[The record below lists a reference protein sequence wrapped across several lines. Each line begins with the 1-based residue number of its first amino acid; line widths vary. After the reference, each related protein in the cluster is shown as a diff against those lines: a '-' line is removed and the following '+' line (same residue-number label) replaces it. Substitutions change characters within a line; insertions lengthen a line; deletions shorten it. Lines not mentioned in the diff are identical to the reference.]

1 MLHIGCHLSSA
12 KGFLAMGKEAAAMK
26 ADTFAF
32 FTRNPRGGKAK
43 DINPADADAFL
54 AFHREHNFVRLVA
67 HAPYTMNLCAAKE
80 NIRTFALEML
90 TDDLRRMEVIP
101 GNYYN
106 FHPGSHVGQG
116 IEKGIELIAG
126 QLNQAMF
133 QEQTTTVLLETMAG
147 KGSEVGRSFEELR
160 AIMDRVT
167 LNDKLGICLDT
178 CHVWDGGYDIVTN
191 LNGVLAEFDRII
203 GIDRLKAIHIND
215 SLNPLGSHKD
225 RHARIGEGCIGLAA
239 LSAVTRHPKLRELP
253 FILETPNDNEGYAE
267 EIALL
272 RKQFRESPE

>member
-1 MLHIGCHLSSA
+1 
-12 KGFLAMGKEAAAMK
+12 MK

-106 FHPGSHVGQG
+106 FHP
-116 IEKGIELIAG
+116 
-126 QLNQAMF
+126 N
-133 QEQTTTVLLETMAG
+133 
-147 KGSEVGRSFEELR
+147 
-160 AIMDRVT
+160 
-167 LNDKLGICLDT
+167 
-178 CHVWDGGYDIVTN
+178 
-191 LNGVLAEFDRII
+191 
-203 GIDRLKAIHIND
+203 
-215 SLNPLGSHKD
+215 SLS
-225 RHARIGEGCIGLAA
+225 
-239 LSAVTRHPKLRELP
+239 SVM
-253 FILETPNDNEGYAE
+253 
-267 EIALL
+267 
-272 RKQFRESPE
+272 